1 MSKNLNIDT
10 NKVTKGIAG
19 EVDDNIDL
27 VELYNQGYKD
37 EAISKFYNNNAA
49 LIYTTAK
56 KFVSIE
62 DCDKESFALE
72 SIDKALKT
80 DSDNNAKLTT
90 YFVKIYK
97 NKLKDILKKQGRE
110 KRKINREAVSI
121 EEMLEK
127 ETLEQGLSYTMDGTF
142 TSEVEDREVY
152 YDMSEL
158 GLSPQQRE
166 ILKVFVE
173 NEGNITQKEVGK
185 VLGISRSTVAT
196 QLGRIKN
203 KNEDKVRKFVYAL
216 YK

>member
-10 NKVTKGIAG
+10 NKVTKGIASVV
-19 EVDDNIDL
+19 EDNIDL

-37 EAISKFYNNNAA
+37 EAISKFYNDNAA

-90 YFVKIYK
+90 YFVKIYR
-97 NKLKDILKKQGRE
+97 NMLLNQLKKQERKKRE
-110 KRKINREAVSI
+110 IDREAVSI
-121 EEMLEK
+121 EEMLDRE
-127 ETLEQGLSYTMDGTF
+127 ELEQKLSYSMEGTF
-142 TSEVEDREVY
+142 TSKVENREVY
-152 YDMSEL
+152 YN
-158 GLSPQQRE
+158 LSDLDLTPQQRE
-166 ILKVFVE
+166 ILKVFIE
-173 NEGNITQKEVGK
+173 NEGDITQREVGEI
-185 VLGISRSTVAT
+185 LGVSRSTVAS
-196 QLGRIKN
+196 QLSRLR
-203 KNEDKVRKFVYAL
+203 NEKEEIVREFIYDL